1 MLAAHSPGHMLQVK
15 WKAAVYLDE
24 RASEAQKDALIQIFS
39 GQAGGHTAML
49 ASFVGQILGVKSVAI
64 DYRAVGKQRSLRI
77 PNVAEAEIEA
87 IAGQGGAEVTISN
100 HPLCIAPGYPG
111 VAAKSRRLSY
121 HDHGFQWDVSER
133 NGFYSPFAYQGP

>member
-1 MLAAHSPGHMLQVK
+1 M
-15 WKAAVYLDE
+15 
-24 RASEAQKDALIQIFS
+24 
-39 GQAGGHTAML
+39 
-49 ASFVGQILGVKSVAI
+49 AI

-77 PNVAEAEIEA
+77 PNVTEAEIEA

-100 HPLCIAPGYPG
+100 HPLCVAPGYPV
-111 VAAKSRRLSY
+111 VAAKSKRLSY